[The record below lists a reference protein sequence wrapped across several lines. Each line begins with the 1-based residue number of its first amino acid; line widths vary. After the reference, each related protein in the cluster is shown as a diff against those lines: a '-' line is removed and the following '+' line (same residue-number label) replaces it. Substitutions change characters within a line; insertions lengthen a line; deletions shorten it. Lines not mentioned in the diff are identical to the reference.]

1 MTKKRLGQ
9 LFLGVVCIAIALMWV
24 YAFIYAPRES
34 ANKINDTSWGQR
46 ANIVC
51 EAARSK
57 RTALQDLRKI
67 SITDPKAM
75 IIRADIA
82 EKATATLTEM
92 LDEIEKSPP
101 TDAKG
106 RELVPL
112 WIADYR
118 VYISD
123 RLKYVSELR
132 TGQTKRLNE
141 TIVEGIP
148 ISEKISKFAREN
160 RMKSCQAP
168 YDLVS

>member
-1 MTKKRLGQ
+1 MTKRRLGQ
-9 LFLGVVCIAIALMWV
+9 LFLGVVCIAIGTMWV
-24 YAFIYAPRES
+24 YAFIFAPRES
-34 ANKINDTSWGQR
+34 ANKIYDSSWGQR

-51 EAARSK
+51 ESARTK

-75 IIRADIA
+75 IIRAEIA
-82 EKATATLTEM
+82 EKATATLIEM
-92 LDEIEKSPP
+92 VDEIEKSPP
-101 TDAKG
+101 ADAKG

-118 VYISD
+118 VYISN
-123 RLKYVSELR
+123 RAEYISQLR
-132 TGQTKRLNE
+132 AGQSGRLNE
-141 TIVEGIP
+141 TVVEGVP

-160 RMKSCQAP
+160 RMTSCQVP